1 MKPTK
6 ISKKY
11 TEWEAFRTD
20 IRAGKYTSPDDDK
33 DCYNKA
39 HATLSEIAE
48 LPSQTFDDVF
58 CKVRAAWSD
67 IRPDG
72 VLDAIDDLSMSEY
85 LIYQTMLDLERL
97 CSDPFHYPLFTKRM
111 QELKKIIS
119 VTEPGRLG
127 AVIENKGEHGKFLTF
142 SIPSD
147 EQAGTSRVIMREQ
160 LRDDEVEPLRAFIE
174 RKFHGTE
181 PKNPPLE
188 RAINEER
195 IVGSQ

>member
-11 TEWEAFRTD
+11 SEWKSFRTD
-20 IRAGKYTSPDDDK
+20 IRAGKYTSPNDDE
-33 DCYNKA
+33 DCYNKE
-39 HATLSEIAE
+39 HATLLEIAE
-48 LPSQTFDDVF
+48 LPSQTFDDIF

-119 VTEPGRLG
+119 VTEPGRLNV
-127 AVIENKGEHGKFLTF
+127 VIENKGEHGKFLAF

-147 EQAGTSRVIMREQ
+147 EQVSTSGVIMREQ
-160 LRDDEVEPLRAFIE
+160 LRDDEVGPLKAFIE
-174 RKFHGTE
+174 RRLHGAE
-181 PKNPPLE
+181 PNTPPLE

-195 IVGSQ
+195 IVESS